1 MSPELTFLARSV
13 SAPEY
18 VLALHSPSD
27 NVAVLL
33 RNRNREQTL
42 QRITSAETVA
52 SSEFQ
57 RWIVEQNGGGSDVF
71 ISMNPLK
78 EGACSRAKV
87 NVKEIFHLYLDV
99 DENAKAVLASVR
111 NSEDTPPPNFII
123 DTSPGKFQVVWKIEG
138 ADIEQAESLLHSL
151 ANQFGS
157 DKAATDATRVLR
169 RPGFVNRKYPNQ
181 REFVVRALC
190 ESDRVYQL
198 RDFTVPEDSP
208 DAPRRIGDAHSA
220 TRALHGLKSQSE
232 ADWTYAKRA
241 LARGDEPE
249 EVMYRIA
256 DYRASDKH
264 DPQYYA
270 RITVTKAQL
279 ELHRTDASKEEI
291 GRCLAERG
299 AGPTQEREP

>member
-1 MSPELTFLARSV
+1 
-13 SAPEY
+13 
-18 VLALHSPSD
+18 
-27 NVAVLL
+27 
-33 RNRNREQTL
+33 
-42 QRITSAETVA
+42 
-52 SSEFQ
+52 
-57 RWIVEQNGGGSDVF
+57 
-71 ISMNPLK
+71 MNPLK
-78 EGACSRAKV
+78 EGACSRAKA
-87 NVKEIFHLYLDV
+87 NVKEIRHLYLD
-99 DENAKAVLASVR
+99 
-111 NSEDTPPPNFII
+111 
-123 DTSPGKFQVVWKIEG
+123 VVWKIEG

-151 ANQFGS
+151 ANHFGS

-169 RPGFVNRKYPNQ
+169 MPGFVNRKYPNEG
-181 REFVVRALC
+181 EFVVRALY

-220 TRALHGLKSQSE
+220 TRALHGHKSQSE
-232 ADWTYAKRA
+232 ADWAYAKRA

-249 EVMYRIA
+249 EVLHRIA

-291 GRCLAERG
+291 GGCLAESG